1 MTEPA
6 WLLLT
11 FGPLLWM
18 ALLAALSGSGEKS
31 DPTWAR
37 ALVLYAKALCIN
49 VSAVALSLWW
59 LQGPA
64 S

>member
-18 ALLAALSGSGEKS
+18 ALLAAVFGLGEKS
-31 DPTWAR
+31 DPAWVR

-49 VSAVALSLWW
+49 VNAVVLSLWW
-59 LQGPA
+59 LQGPV

>member
-1 MTEPA
+1 MISNWPST
-6 WLLLT
+6 
-11 FGPLLWM
+11 
-18 ALLAALSGSGEKS
+18 
-31 DPTWAR
+31 

-49 VSAVALSLWW
+49 VSAVALGLWW

>member
-1 MTEPA
+1 
-6 WLLLT
+6 
-11 FGPLLWM
+11 M
-18 ALLAALSGSGEKS
+18 ALLAALLGSGEKS
-31 DPTWAR
+31 DPAWVR

-49 VSAVALSLWW
+49 VSAAVALSLWW